1 MSKSHLNYF
10 ICALTIIA
18 TLACSSCK
26 TPKDIVYFQ
35 DVTMQT
41 VAPVSSKVLTVKPND
56 KLLIVVN
63 AKDPIVADMFNL
75 PYMSRYVGQSS
86 TRYTQNQGALAY
98 TVNAAGDIDFPFLGE
113 IHVAGMSRPEVAGL
127 IKGMLIAG
135 DYIKDPSV
143 TVEIQNAGVSVL
155 GEVRTPGRY
164 AIDRDDMTI
173 LDALG
178 MAGDLN
184 IQAERESVKVLRTEN
199 GEQKTYIV
207 NLLSADEVRNS
218 PAYYLQQEDVIYVE
232 PNPTRIR
239 QSQLNANTILTPSF
253 WISIATLATTVT
265 AIAIR

>member
-1 MSKSHLNYF
+1 
-10 ICALTIIA
+10 
-18 TLACSSCK
+18 
-26 TPKDIVYFQ
+26 
-35 DVTMQT
+35 
-41 VAPVSSKVLTVKPND
+41 
-56 KLLIVVN
+56 
-63 AKDPIVADMFNL
+63 
-75 PYMSRYVGQSS
+75 
-86 TRYTQNQGALAY
+86 
-98 TVNAAGDIDFPFLGE
+98 
-113 IHVAGMSRPEVAGL
+113 
-127 IKGMLIAG
+127 
-135 DYIKDPSV
+135 
-143 TVEIQNAGVSVL
+143 
-155 GEVRTPGRY
+155 
-164 AIDRDDMTI
+164 MTI

>member
-1 MSKSHLNYF
+1 M
-10 ICALTIIA
+10 
-18 TLACSSCK
+18 
-26 TPKDIVYFQ
+26 
-35 DVTMQT
+35 TMQT

-143 TVEIQNAGVSVL
+143 TVEIQNA
-155 GEVRTPGRY
+155 
-164 AIDRDDMTI
+164 
-173 LDALG
+173 
-178 MAGDLN
+178 
-184 IQAERESVKVLRTEN
+184 
-199 GEQKTYIV
+199 
-207 NLLSADEVRNS
+207 
-218 PAYYLQQEDVIYVE
+218 
-232 PNPTRIR
+232 
-239 QSQLNANTILTPSF
+239 
-253 WISIATLATTVT
+253 
-265 AIAIR
+265 